1 MKEFAEYLRRTY
13 GPVSGTA
20 NSYKMAIKIL
30 DRLIELGKMSVN
42 TFDQNDVLNFSG
54 NSIVS
59 ITDLAILNSIYDEVK
74 DEEKK
79 MRAGVDSIFEYG
91 KSSQQ
96 SYPKKGFC
104 SAAVR
109 SLIKYRESIIDQQAA
124 SCAKAADSTSQLLK
138 DLKKI
143 TKISNTESNA
153 EVHQRIGQNIFRS
166 VLLEIY
172 RGQCCVCGLNITELL
187 RASHILPWAENKQ
200 NRLNPENGLC
210 LSATYDAAFDKYL
223 ISFDDDYRMI
233 VSPYIQ
239 EFYTNN
245 AANEYF
251 KRFEGKQ
258 LTLPYKFSPNKEFL
272 NKHREKLIGL

>member
-1 MKEFAEYLRRTY
+1 MEEFAEYLRRTY

-30 DRLIELGKMSVN
+30 DNIFE
-42 TFDQNDVLNFSG
+42 QYDVLNFSG
-54 NSIVS
+54 TSIAS
-59 ITDLAILNSIYDEVK
+59 ITDVGAINSLYEFVK
-74 DEEKK
+74 AEEKK
-79 MRAGVDSIFEYG
+79 MRAGDDSIFKYG
-91 KSSQQ
+91 KTSQQ

-109 SLIKYRESIIDQQAA
+109 SLMNYRESIIQQQATT
-124 SCAKAADSTSQLLK
+124 CAKAADSTSQLLK
-138 DLKKI
+138 SLKKI
-143 TKISNTESNA
+143 TTISDTESNA
-153 EVHQRIGQNIFRS
+153 EVHQRIGQNVFRS

-172 RGQCCVCGLNITELL
+172 GCQCCVCGLNITELL
-187 RASHILPWAENKQ
+187 RASHILPWAESKP

-233 VSPYIQ
+233 VSPYIR
-239 EFYTNN
+239 EFYTND

-251 KRFEGKQ
+251 NKFEGKQ

-272 NKHREKLIGL
+272 SKHREKLIGV

>member
-1 MKEFAEYLRRTY
+1 MEEFAEYLRRTY

-30 DRLIELGKMSVN
+30 DNIFE
-42 TFDQNDVLNFSG
+42 QYDVLNFSG
-54 NSIVS
+54 TSIAS
-59 ITDLAILNSIYDEVK
+59 ITDVGAINSLYEFVK
-74 DEEKK
+74 AEEKK
-79 MRAGVDSIFEYG
+79 MRAGEDSIFKYG

-109 SLIKYRESIIDQQAA
+109 SLMNYIIQQQATT
-124 SCAKAADSTSQLLK
+124 CVKAADSTSQLLK
-138 DLKKI
+138 SLTKI
-143 TKISNTESNA
+143 TTISDTESKA
-153 EVHQRIGQNIFRS
+153 EVHQRIGQDVFRY

-172 RGQCCVCGLNITELL
+172 GGQCCVCGLNISELL
-187 RASHILPWAENKQ
+187 RASHILPWAESKP

-210 LSATYDAAFDKYL
+210 LSATYDAAFDKHL

-233 VSPYIQ
+233 VSPYIR
-239 EFYTNN
+239 EFYTND
-245 AANEYF
+245 AAKEYF
-251 KRFEGKQ
+251 NKFEGKQ

-272 NKHREKLIGL
+272 SKHREKLIGV